1 MGHAKDM
8 VPALMM
14 PGEFAVPPDKLTPG
28 TLEAIKA
35 DLKAN
40 GIAFDDHIVG
50 SPSVPIDPD
59 SGLPMFNGG
68 GGGGNTGGGGSGGG
82 GDRDS
87 RRASRVGAGSSR
99 SGRPGTATSSKSR
112 GRAGGVGTVGVGGGF
127 SSTSANKA
135 RAASAKSPSEALGL
149 DPFSASAIPGLGSA
163 DLAFSLAKAIGPAIQ
178 GAFESV
184 LGGKGTAPAID
195 TSDTRVTGAEKNR
208 GRDRPRSR
216 SSILLSDA
224 LGKITPTTADTTAD
238 AKNVVNPS
246 VESDLAAERV
256 RLAARQ
262 RRGRRAS
269 ILANISKEE
278 AGLANIS
285 RPGAG
290 SLTFGG

>member
-1 MGHAKDM
+1 M

-14 PGEFAVPPDKLTPG
+14 PGEFAVPPDRLTPE
-28 TLEAIKA
+28 TLAAIKS

-68 GGGGNTGGGGSGGG
+68 AGGGAGSGLGGGSRGGR
-82 GDRDS
+82 DR
-87 RRASRVGAGSSR
+87 G
-99 SGRPGTATSSKSR
+99 
-112 GRAGGVGTVGVGGGF
+112 GRAGGVGTANVGGGF

-135 RAASAKSPSEALGL
+135 RAERSQSPSKALGL
-149 DPFSASAIPGLGSA
+149 DPISAAAIPGIGAA
-163 DLAFSLAKAIGPAIQ
+163 DLAHSLAKAIGPAIQ

-184 LGGKGTAPAID
+184 FGVKGTAPAID
-195 TSDTRVTGAEKNR
+195 TSFTDVPGVD
-208 GRDRPRSR
+208 DRPDRRRVR
-216 SSILLSDA
+216 SSILLADA
-224 LGKITPTTADTTAD
+224 LGKITPITANAE
-238 AKNVVNPS
+238 NVVNTPTS
-246 VESDLAAERV
+246 ADKAAERV
-256 RLAARQ
+256 RLAAKK

-269 ILANISKEE
+269 ILANISEEE
-278 AGLANIS
+278 AQLTNIS